1 HAYRVLIVSTLPEN
15 ADLKGDARLAA
26 MTEPSDIA
34 ISLRA
39 LGRDYGDRPA
49 LQDIDLTLEAGR
61 SLAVL
66 GPNGSGKSTLLRI
79 LSTLLRP
86 TRGEVNVLG
95 CELPRDSWKL
105 RGKIGYLGHD
115 PLLYQ
120 DLTGRE
126 NLELQA
132 KLYGLSPDLAHSR
145 IEADLELLEM
155 GRRADRRVSEYSAG
169 MRQRIAICRAVLHR
183 PSLLLLDEPDS
194 NLDPE
199 GRELARRLIGPAEGI
214 TRVLVSH
221 EPERAIAEA
230 DSVLHLA
237 HGGRM
242 EEQVR

>member
-1 HAYRVLIVSTLPEN
+1 MPHSPAMS
-15 ADLKGDARLAA
+15 DA
-26 MTEPSDIA
+26 PDIA
-34 ISLRA
+34 ISLRG

-49 LQDIDLTLEAGR
+49 LRDIDLDLPAGR

-66 GPNGSGKSTLLRI
+66 GPNGSGKSTMLRI
-79 LSTLLRP
+79 LGTLLRP
-86 TRGEVNVLG
+86 THGKVSVLG
-95 CELPRDSWKL
+95 CELPNDAWKL
-105 RGKIGYLGHD
+105 RGKIGYLGHE

-132 KLYGLSPDLAHSR
+132 KLYGIDPETAHAR
-145 IEADLELLEM
+145 IEADLELMEM
-155 GRRADRRVSEYSAG
+155 GRRAGGRVSEYSAG

-183 PSLLLLDEPDS
+183 PTMLLLDEPDS

-199 GRELARRLIGPAEGI
+199 GRELARRLIGKSDGI

-230 DSVLHLA
+230 DQVLRLA

-242 EEQVR
+242 EAAA

>member
-1 HAYRVLIVSTLPEN
+1 MPHSPAMS
-15 ADLKGDARLAA
+15 DA
-26 MTEPSDIA
+26 SDIA
-34 ISLRA
+34 ISLRG

-49 LQDIDLTLEAGR
+49 LRDIDLDLPTGR

-66 GPNGSGKSTLLRI
+66 GPNGSGKSTMLRI
-79 LSTLLRP
+79 LGTLLRP
-86 TRGEVNVLG
+86 THGNVRVLG
-95 CELPRDSWKL
+95 CELPNDAWKL
-105 RGKIGYLGHD
+105 RGKIGYLGHE

-132 KLYGLSPDLAHSR
+132 KLYGIDPDTAHAR
-145 IEADLELLEM
+145 IEADLELMEM
-155 GRRADRRVSEYSAG
+155 GRRASGRVSEYSAG

-183 PSLLLLDEPDS
+183 PTLLLLDEPDS

-199 GRELARRLIGPAEGI
+199 GRELARRLIGKADGV

-230 DSVLHLA
+230 DQVLRLA

-242 EEQVR
+242 EAAAA